1 MKVVPDAKP
10 ALDCPV
16 IFDYAPLAVVV
27 GFISA
32 TVAFFLLMILFGPV
46 LKWATIVP
54 PFIMLFF
61 PGGAGGVFGNA
72 TGGVK
77 GAILGG
83 VICGALLAIGQ
94 AVVTPMLANTA
105 PELAQLADPD
115 WYVIVLIFKPLLSL
129 VLPH

>member
-1 MKVVPDAKP
+1 
-10 ALDCPV
+10 
-16 IFDYAPLAVVV
+16 
-27 GFISA
+27 
-32 TVAFFLLMILFGPV
+32 MILFGPI

-83 VICGALLAIGQ
+83 AICGILLAVGQ
-94 AVVTPMLANTA
+94 AVLPLCSA
-105 PELAQLADPD
+105 
-115 WYVIVLIFKPLLSL
+115 PLLPNWRSL
-129 VLPH
+129 LIRTVYLRAYIKTVVQFDITALKKVKIGRVTSILMA